1 MITALTEDQLLAMHT
16 TPDPDRGGKAHARV
30 VPSGIPIW
38 ALIGAL
44 PAVGNEPREV
54 AKAYD
59 ISDAEMDAAL
69 AYYRRYRKFID
80 AVLLLNEDA
89 LDAEP

>member
-16 TPDPDRGGKAHARV
+16 APDPDRGGKAYARV

-44 PAVGNEPREV
+44 PSGGKEPREV
-54 AKAYD
+54 ARAYD
-59 ISDAEMDAAL
+59 ISEAEMDAAL
-69 AYYRRYRKFID
+69 AYYRRYRTYID

-89 LDAEP
+89 FAADS